1 MFSESLK
8 KSKQKFRCKYWGFG
22 IRKFG
27 CLMTWARYKYQKVTK
42 SEQWPKCHKFWSHIK
57 QLHFL
62 NNDQNVENS
71 DLWKNVTKSEHW
83 PKCHK
88 FRSKVKN
95 YKNGT
100 VTKMSHIL
108 IKGQKVTK
116 SEQWPKRRIFWS
128 KFKKL
133 QNVINDQN
141 VQNSDQLSESYEIWT
156 IILIKGQKVTKSE
169 QGLECHN
176 SDRIS
181 CSRHRT
187 TKIPNSESPIVA
199 TKFWISQKL
208 GHK

>member
-1 MFSESLK
+1 MSS
-8 KSKQKFRCKYWGFG
+8 R
-22 IRKFG
+22 
-27 CLMTWARYKYQKVTK
+27 K
-42 SEQWPKCHKFWSHIK
+42 SELDTYLVPLVS
-57 QLHFL
+57 L
-62 NNDQNVENS
+62 DPR
-71 DLWKNVTKSEHW
+71 KNVKKSEHW

-141 VQNSDQLSESYEIWT
+141 VQNSDQLSESYEMWT
-156 IILIKGQKVTKSE
+156 MAKMSNVVIKKKVTISE
-169 QGLECHN
+169 QWAKCHL
-176 SDRIS
+176 
-181 CSRHRT
+181 
-187 TKIPNSESPIVA
+187 
-199 TKFWISQKL
+199 FWSKDKKL
-208 GHK
+208 QNLSKD